1 MRYLFLL
8 NPAAGR
14 RDCTGRLRLEL
25 RAALRQAGIAAAE
38 ECLRRLARPG
48 SAGRRIYL
56 LPELY
61 ETH

>member
-25 RAALRQAGIAAAE
+25 RAALRQAGIPPSMYQIG
-38 ECLRRLARPG
+38 LA
-48 SAGRRIYL
+48 
-56 LPELY
+56 
-61 ETH
+61 